1 MIDPHRH
8 DSPVHDPAV
17 LLLQALA
24 WTCADSARADR
35 LLALTGLDAADLR
48 ERAMDADVLNAV
60 GDFLRAY
67 EPDLVACAHALGIA
81 PPILAGVT
89 L

>member
-1 MIDPHRH
+1 MIDPFRR

-24 WTCADSARADR
+24 WICAEPARAER
-35 LLALTGLDAADLR
+35 LLDLTGLDAANLR
-48 ERAMDADVLNAV
+48 ERAMEPDVLNAV

-67 EPDLVACAHALGIA
+67 DPDLIACAAALGVGPA
-81 PPILAGVT
+81 VLAGAK